1 MRHMPT
7 HLNGTFKNQADSC
20 KLCAL
25 SPERQ
30 LKETQIDVCKHLKYQ
45 AEKPHPIP
53 KDENLIK

>member
-1 MRHMPT
+1 MPT
-7 HLNGTFKNQADSC
+7 HLNETFKNHADSC

-30 LKETQIDVCKHLKYQ
+30 LKETQIDVCKHLKYE
-45 AEKPHPIP
+45 AEKSHPIP